1 MRNINLSITSDE
13 GEVWFETSLNQI
25 KNEIQEDFP
34 EEEIEVGIAD
44 LINAIEVELDSKFYQ
59 S

>member
-1 MRNINLSITSDE
+1 MKNINLSITSDE

>member
-44 LINAIEVELDSKFYQ
+44 LITAIEVELDSKFYQ